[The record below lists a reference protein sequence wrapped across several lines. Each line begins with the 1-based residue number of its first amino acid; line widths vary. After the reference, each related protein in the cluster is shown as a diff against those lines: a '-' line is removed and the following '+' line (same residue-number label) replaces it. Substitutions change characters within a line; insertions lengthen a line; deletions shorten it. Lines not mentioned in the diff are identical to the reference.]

1 MRPYLK
7 LIFQVLVA
15 MAVLP
20 VHAGAYEDFFSA
32 LERDDPVTVQRL
44 LQRGFDPNAVDAK
57 GQPALTAA
65 LKLESNRVVEA
76 LVASPELRVD
86 LANSAGETP
95 LMIAALRGSLDWT
108 RRLVERGAEVNRAGW
123 TPLHYAASGPEP
135 KVVAYL
141 LDRGAAIDA
150 LSPNGT
156 TALMMAARYGSLDA
170 ADLLL
175 ARKADAK
182 LRNQRELGAVDFA
195 KAAGRDALVAKLE
208 QAAR

>member
-1 MRPYLK
+1 MNRYLK
-7 LIFQVLVA
+7 WIAQLLVSVA
-15 MAVLP
+15 FFSA
-20 VHAGAYEDFFSA
+20 HAGAYEDFFFA

-44 LQRGFDPNAVDAK
+44 LQRGFDPNTVDAK

-65 LKLESNRVVEA
+65 LKLESHRVADA
-76 LVASPELRVD
+76 LFAHPQLQLD

-108 RRLVERGAEVNRAGW
+108 RRLVERGAAVNRTGW

-141 LDRGAAIDA
+141 LERGAAIDA
-150 LSPNGT
+150 VSPNGT
-156 TALMMAARYGSLDA
+156 TALMMAARYGALDS

-175 ARKADAK
+175 SRRADPRV
-182 LRNQRELGAVDFA
+182 RNQLELAAVDFA
-195 KAAGRDALVAKLE
+195 KAAGRDALVARLE